1 MKNKSS
7 LKTRIRE
14 LFPCV
19 VNNITTPVHNP
30 CNEVPLTPKSLK
42 FAFNFPFS
50 GKITYLILVHSKPL
64 SIYLC
69 CTAFFLYEP

>member
-19 VNNITTPVHNP
+19 VNSITTPVHNP
-30 CNEVPLTPKSLK
+30 YNEVQLTPKSLM
-42 FAFNFPFS
+42 FAFSRKDKPAVFSIFWEENLSNFS
-50 GKITYLILVHSKPL
+50 
-64 SIYLC
+64 
-69 CTAFFLYEP
+69 A